1 PVALTQLSALLLSQK
16 NDCVQAAAAARQALA
31 IDPNFADAWMHLSH
45 ALRSGG
51 DRPGAVQASRRAMLI
66 RSSLLN
72 QTAPPPPAPAPTP
85 PADAIAHP
93 LNIIQIGCFD
103 GDDHVFKFI
112 SENASQ
118 IHRAVLVEPLL
129 AKLREAEARYRDY
142 TFVE

>member
-1 PVALTQLSALLLSQK
+1 
-16 NDCVQAAAAARQALA
+16 
-31 IDPNFADAWMHLSH
+31 
-45 ALRSGG
+45 
-51 DRPGAVQASRRAMLI
+51 
-66 RSSLLN
+66 
-72 QTAPPPPAPAPTP
+72 
-85 PADAIAHP
+85 P

-142 TFVE
+142 PFVEFHNVAVVDTHGISETPFYFPRDLVHGQISSLNSEHVRKHRDDLEEVVVKCVHVEK